1 MDQVCKSATA
11 GRVRR
16 ACRAAGRAAAAN
28 SCRALASAGI
38 ASTVMWTAGCY
49 AYFPKTQAEVAPNT
63 IVAANIS
70 DVGRVAIGERV
81 GTEVSAIEGLVVARS
96 DTALSLMVSEVR
108 FLNGLSNHWQG
119 QEVSLRPVDV
129 KSVTQRT
136 FSRSRTVIMLGAVTA
151 GVLAAVL
158 GLNFLGVFSGE
169 SPSDKGGG
177 SPPPPES

>member
-1 MDQVCKSATA
+1 LEQLCIPVVSGK
-11 GRVRR
+11 VRR
-16 ACRAAGRAAAAN
+16 ALRAAGRVAAAI

-49 AYFPKTQAEVAPNT
+49 AYFPKTPAEVTPNT

-119 QEVSLRPVDV
+119 QEVSLRPIDV
-129 KSVTQRT
+129 KSLSQRT
-136 FSRSRTVIMLGAVTA
+136 FSRSRTVIMLGGVTA
-151 GVLAAVL
+151 SVLAAVL
-158 GLNFLGVFSGE
+158 GLNFLGVLSGD
-169 SPSDKGGG
+169 SPPDKGGG
-177 SPPPPES
+177 SPPPES